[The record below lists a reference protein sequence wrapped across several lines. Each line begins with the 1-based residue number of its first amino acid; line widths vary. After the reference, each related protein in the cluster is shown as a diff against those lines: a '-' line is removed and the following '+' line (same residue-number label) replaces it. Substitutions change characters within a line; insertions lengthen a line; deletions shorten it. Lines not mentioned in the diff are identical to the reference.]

1 MATGNDGG
9 SNERFSARLQEKF
22 YPKDNEGKSCSMIK
36 NTWNKSLT
44 FGKWELPF
52 EVKFREKI
60 LENNLEFPETFE

>member
-36 NTWNKSLT
+36 NT
-44 FGKWELPF
+44 
-52 EVKFREKI
+52 
-60 LENNLEFPETFE
+60 